1 MPSQKKCVL
10 SRYVSHQE
18 IIATIKTM
26 RLHVHNKV
34 TCRTH
39 VNGRS
44 LRGLSNHAPGHL
56 MAGHFRVTSQFCMGG
71 SLMKNHNILFHK
83 PCSLAEFA
91 FHIKR
96 IVQMR
101 CCVVPGL
108 VQVLEKEK
116 PVRSPRRLLRTT

>member
-1 MPSQKKCVL
+1 MFWSRLSRVTVLADVDMPSQKKCVS

-18 IIATIKTM
+18 IIANIKTM

-71 SLMKNHNILFHK
+71 SLMKNHNILFQANFK
-83 PCSLAEFA
+83 TFFSE
-91 FHIKR
+91 
-96 IVQMR
+96 
-101 CCVVPGL
+101 
-108 VQVLEKEK
+108 
-116 PVRSPRRLLRTT
+116 